1 MIKLHCKILIAE
13 DNPDHAELIRDTLED
28 SEPGMQIC
36 IKKNGEEA
44 LKFLYD
50 QHKQRGPLP
59 DLILMDIKMPRMNGI
74 ETLAA
79 IKQDPD
85 LRHIPVIMLS
95 TSTNEAEMRICL
107 KSGAAAY
114 LSKPLE
120 TSEFDE
126 KIRPW
131 LEEPHQQDKVSL
143 TDRAPQ
149 TEE

>member
-13 DNPDHAELIRDTLED
+13 DNPDHAELIRDTIED
-28 SEPGMQIC
+28 CEADIQIY

-44 LKFLYD
+44 LRFLYD
-50 QHKQRGPLP
+50 QHKQRGDLP

-85 LRHIPVIMLS
+85 LRHIPIIMLS
-95 TSTNEAEMRICL
+95 TSTNEEEMRACL

-114 LSKPLE
+114 LAKPLE
-120 TSEFDE
+120 VVEFDD

-131 LEEPHQQDKVSL
+131 LEEPRKRDTV
-143 TDRAPQ
+143 RPN
-149 TEE
+149 